1 MRKHLWNPPT
11 DTYSPNVGS
20 LYPIQVYTWQ
30 NVYNNFLIN
39 HFWVNNFWINHFSVS
54 VSCFLMCVNAH
65 TFMRFCALSDSKLV
79 SLRWRWIFNPI
90 QLRGGGQICPH
101 HHVFA
106 FISVYF
112 LRLFLILTP
121 KKSPFSQELKK
132 LEWAK
137 PWNQETYRHFDVPEM
152 EWAKPWN
159 HEISISAT
167 SKWR

>member
-30 NVYNNFLIN
+30 NVYNNFWIN

-54 VSCFLMCVNAH
+54 VSWFLMCVNAH

-90 QLRGGGQICPH
+90 QLGGEGGEGADLPPPSRIC
-101 HHVFA
+101 
-106 FISVYF
+106 VYF
-112 LRLFLILTP
+112 RIFFATFP
-121 KKSPFSQELKK
+121 
-132 LEWAK
+132 
-137 PWNQETYRHFDVPEM
+137 HFDPQKITVFPGTQKVGVGETM
-152 EWAKPWN
+152 KPRN
-159 HEISISAT
+159 L
-167 SKWR
+167 